1 MIYPLQKCHRFGNF
15 LIFLICILLYLLNI
29 LILSSINYYELNVF
43 FTGYFNDLLAPL
55 LLFSY
60 INLIL
65 SLNNKNV
72 YSIKYLIIIIIL
84 CSFIW
89 EYLIPFFKPTSVT
102 DPIDVICYLTG
113 TIIYWMIHKNWT
125 QKNINKMV
133 VTNNILN
140 RDREV

>member
-1 MIYPLQKCHRFGNF
+1 MIYPLQKCYRFENF
-15 LIFLICILLYLLNI
+15 LIFLICVLLYLLNT
-29 LILSSINYYELNVF
+29 LILSNINNYELNIF

-72 YSIKYLIIIIIL
+72 YSLQYLIIIIIL
-84 CSFIW
+84 CSFVW
-89 EYLIPFFKPTSVT
+89 EYIILFFKPTSVS
-102 DPIDVICYLTG
+102 DPIDVIFYLTG

-125 QKNINKMV
+125 QKTTNKMLV
-133 VTNNILN
+133 VNNFLN